1 MRCPTVRLSWDR
13 DHVMETWH
21 HVTHLTASPCQLQF
35 IKVHCDGSPI
45 DNILS
50 SYVTK
55 RRQNTYGIVSL
66 RLLPAADAA
75 IDRPSTKF
83 PWMRKT
89 AELILDHQMIRFVFR
104 LADIPVCTA
113 ARCPRNSRLQRLNSV
128 SSVTCT
134 MRAVY
139 TMRHSSAACD
149 LHLHWPR
156 IDQSPSTNAARDLI
170 QSADLVTGNFSR
182 TWKKKA
188 DDAVMSRVLITL
200 AVTIIVLFCTGQRRA
215 TDSC

>member
-1 MRCPTVRLSWDR
+1 MDDCEVLRYGSHGTEIMSCKR
-13 DHVMETWH
+13 DIMS
-21 HVTHLTASPCQLQF
+21 LITAYPCQLQF

-45 DNILS
+45 DIILS

-66 RLLPAADAA
+66 RLLPAA

-104 LADIPVCTA
+104 LSEDIPVCTA

-134 MRAVY
+134 MRAV
-139 TMRHSSAACD
+139 
-149 LHLHWPR
+149 
-156 IDQSPSTNAARDLI
+156 
-170 QSADLVTGNFSR
+170 
-182 TWKKKA
+182 
-188 DDAVMSRVLITL
+188 
-200 AVTIIVLFCTGQRRA
+200 
-215 TDSC
+215 